1 MQLKYIET
9 NRLILEL
16 NIINK
21 LIKELNNK
29 GLNYLTGIIE
39 KEDVKKI
46 KELKTQKRKIKEVL
60 KKRKE
65 YIKNEKTNHSD
76 IR

>member
-9 NRLILEL
+9 HRLILEL

-39 KEDVKKI
+39 DEDVKKI

-65 YIKNEKTNHSD
+65 YIKNEKTNHSNL
-76 IR
+76 